1 MKVAEKLE
9 VKYMRK
15 TSLLGVV
22 FAAGALVAADV
33 VTYEE
38 FGAVGD
44 GKTDDQKA
52 IVAAH

>member
-1 MKVAEKLE
+1 
-9 VKYMRK
+9 MRK
-15 TSLLGVV
+15 NIM
-22 FAAGALVAADV
+22 LVAVALSVGAACAANV

-52 IVAAH
+52 IVAAHAAANKR